1 MKTVALIPIKL
12 DSKRLPCKNIKKFYD
27 GTPLVYFIQKVCLE
41 SEKIDDTYIYCSD
54 DRIQEYLLPDIK
66 FLKRPEYLD
75 EDNKNANDVIRE
87 FIKTV
92 DAEIYVNAHATSPFA
107 TVQTI
112 NTCINKVKNKENDSA
127 FCAKSVKSFLWQNG
141 KPVNYDIDHL
151 PRTQDL
157 PQIYAA
163 TSIAYVFSKE
173 TFIKYGRRI
182 GNNPY
187 IHEVGCIEATDIDYP
202 EDFEIANA
210 IYKEIVNKGR

>member
-1 MKTVALIPIKL
+1 MH
-12 DSKRLPCKNIKKFYD
+12 
-27 GTPLVYFIQKVCLE
+27 FIQKVCKNSCLIDE
-41 SEKIDDTYIYCSD
+41 VYVYASDEKIK
-54 DRIQEYLLPDIK
+54 EYLLPDVR

-92 DAEIYVNAHATSPFA
+92 DADIYVNAHATSPFA
-107 TVQTI
+107 KTETI
-112 NTCINKVKNKENDSA
+112 DTCIEMVKNGEYDSA

-141 KPVNYDIDHL
+141 KPLNYDVDHL

-157 PQIYAA
+157 PLIYAA

-173 TFIKYGRRI
+173 TFEKYGRRI

-187 IHEVGCIEATDIDYP
+187 IKEVGITEATDIDYP

-210 IYKEIVNKGR
+210 IYKEIINKGI